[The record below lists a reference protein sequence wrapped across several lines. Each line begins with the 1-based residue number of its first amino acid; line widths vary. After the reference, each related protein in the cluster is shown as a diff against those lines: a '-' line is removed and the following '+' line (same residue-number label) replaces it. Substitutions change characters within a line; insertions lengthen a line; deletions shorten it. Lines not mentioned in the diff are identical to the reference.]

1 MAACFVI
8 AAWVTACSTGRS
20 AGFAPRRILSTS
32 SPARDVQ
39 LRELQ
44 ETANVISQQIRVV
57 SASTERDID
66 TVFVTLVQHGANALY
81 VANDPFLLS
90 RRDQIVALTARHALP
105 TIYVQREY
113 VAAGGLMSY
122 GTSLAEAYHRAGV
135 YAGKILKGAKPADLA
150 VAATDQ
156 VRADHQS
163 EDCESPQ
170 TRRAG

>member
-1 MAACFVI
+1 M
-8 AAWVTACSTGRS
+8 
-20 AGFAPRRILSTS
+20 
-32 SPARDVQ
+32 
-39 LRELQ
+39 
-44 ETANVISQQIRVV
+44 ISQQIRVV

-135 YAGKILKGAKPADLA
+135 YAGKILKAEHVR
-150 VAATDQ
+150 VAARYAQ
-156 VRADHQS
+156 LQAPAFPRCV
-163 EDCESPQ
+163 
-170 TRRAG
+170 